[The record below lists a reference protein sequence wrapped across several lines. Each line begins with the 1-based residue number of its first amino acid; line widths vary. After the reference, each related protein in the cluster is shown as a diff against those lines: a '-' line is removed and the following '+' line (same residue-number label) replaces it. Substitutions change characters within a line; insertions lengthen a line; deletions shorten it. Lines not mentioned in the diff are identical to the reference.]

1 MAVGRLP
8 GSGASWTPLIAAMA
22 AALATVAASAQQAP
36 VHRSIPPSKAP
47 AGEASS
53 KVDTTRTKFI
63 IGLERPV
70 GVDDFKV
77 SALANPNRVLVDLP
91 QMRLDLPS
99 GPGEGPA
106 GVVKAFQ
113 YGLSA
118 PGKVRVVIDVTA
130 SVVIERRA
138 VEKSADGKSH
148 RLVLDIVAASEVA
161 ASEAAAVEVRTSARR
176 LGAAGLQPPVPER
189 AMRPQQREA
198 TSCKPIIVIDPGHGG
213 EDWGA
218 RKFGTAE
225 KNVVLSF
232 SLKLREK
239 LNATNRYRVVMTR
252 ETDVFLPLEQRREI
266 AERHRAQLF
275 IAIHADYTARASAR
289 GATIYS
295 LRPHVADALRRSA
308 EAESAETLLSAKEKA
323 PIKKARDLS
332 VADDGA
338 LHGILADLAQRDI
351 ELTKARTG
359 LFARSVI
366 DFIGTSTNLMENPDR
381 NAAFVVLKTA
391 KVPAILLEL
400 GYLTNEEDSQQLR
413 SDQWRDKVSAS
424 LVTAIHDYFR
434 NEVALRVKA
443 DVSDLEFAGACT
455 G

>member
-47 AGEASS
+47 VAEASP

-99 GPGEGPA
+99 APGGGPA
-106 GVVKAFQ
+106 GVVKSFQ

-130 SVVIERRA
+130 PVVIEGRA
-138 VEKSADGKSH
+138 VEKSADGKAH

-189 AMRPQQREA
+189 AVRPQQREA

-218 RKFGTAE
+218 KKFGTAE
-225 KNVVLSF
+225 KNGVLSF
-232 SLKLREK
+232 SLKLRET
-239 LNATNRYRVVMTR
+239 LNATNRYGVVMTR

-275 IAIHADYTARASAR
+275 IAIHADYTDRASAR

-308 EAESAETLLSAKEKA
+308 EEEMRDTVLSGKQVALAKQADADVDALRGILTE
-323 PIKKARDLS
+323 KARDL
-332 VADDGA
+332 
-338 LHGILADLAQRDI
+338 I
-351 ELTKARTG
+351 ERNQMRTNV
-359 LFARSVI
+359 FARSVI
-366 DFIGTSTNLMENPDR
+366 DFIGTSTNLMDNPDR

-400 GYLTNEEDSQQLR
+400 GYVTNVKDAEQLN
-413 SDQWRDKVSAS
+413 SDRWRDKVSAS
-424 LVTAIHDYFR
+424 VVTAINQYMH
-434 NEVALRVKA
+434 
-443 DVSDLEFAGACT
+443 ACIDMAQC
-455 G
+455 